1 MMTFS
6 ITMPIDPRLH
16 AHNTGHWRTKA
27 EPNRQVR
34 QEACFLA
41 LQTHAKPLSARVV
54 VDYRFSVPDRRR
66 RDLANMVQ
74 SCKPI
79 CDGVVDSGLIPGD
92 HWEVLGIGEVSVVV
106 AKAKCVSVELIFREV

>member
-1 MMTFS
+1 MQFS

-16 AHNTGHWRTKA
+16 AHAKGHWKTKA
-27 EPNRQVR
+27 KPTSQAR
-34 QEACFLA
+34 QEACLLA
-41 LQTHAKPLSARVV
+41 RMTSAKPLSGYVV

-66 RDLANMVQ
+66 RDCANMVQ

-79 CDGVVDSGLIPGD
+79 VDGVVDSGLIQGD

-106 AKAKCVSVELIFREV
+106 DKANCVSVELSFREV

>member
-1 MMTFS
+1 MTFS
-6 ITMPIDPRLH
+6 ITMPIDSRLH
-16 AHNTGHWRTKA
+16 AHNTGHWRKKA
-27 EPNRQVR
+27 EPTRQAR

-41 LQTHAKPLSARVV
+41 LQTHAKPLSGLVM
-54 VDYRFSVPDRRR
+54 VDYHFSVPDRRR
-66 RDLANMVQ
+66 RDLGNLVQ

-106 AKAKCVSVELIFREV
+106 DKSNGVSVELVFREV

>member
-1 MMTFS
+1 MFS

-16 AHNTGHWRTKA
+16 AHNSGHWRAKAAPTKQA
-27 EPNRQVR
+27 R

-41 LQTHAKPLSARVV
+41 RQTRAKPMTGRVM
-54 VDYRFSVPDRRR
+54 VDYHFSVPDRRR

-79 CDGVVDSGLIPGD
+79 VDGVVDSGIISGD